1 MTLKQLNS
9 IIQNTLKHYSF
20 QSEIMADSIDII
32 KNHHRLVRFYPDGKV
47 KYFDPITI
55 RVNFGR
61 PMIGRVLNLITKI
74 KLQID
79 QYNQQ
84 NANKN

>member
-9 IIQNTLKHYSF
+9 IIQNTLNHYSF
-20 QSEIMADSIDII
+20 QSEMLTDSIDIT
-32 KNHHRLVRFYPDGKV
+32 KNHHRLVRFYPNGKV

-61 PMIGRVLNLITKI
+61 PMIGRVLNLITEI

-79 QYNQQ
+79 QHNQ
-84 NANKN
+84 